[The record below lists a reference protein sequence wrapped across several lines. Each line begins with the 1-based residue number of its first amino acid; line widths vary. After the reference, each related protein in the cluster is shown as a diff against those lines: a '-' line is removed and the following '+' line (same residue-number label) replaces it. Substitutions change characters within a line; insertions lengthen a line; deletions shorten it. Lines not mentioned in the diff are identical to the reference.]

1 MINAQ
6 IQKWFRALSRNLL
19 LTGALTKRCVARS
32 GVCFSEPEPAM
43 IRPIRKAV
51 FPVAGLGTR
60 LLPATKSI
68 PKEMLTIVDRP
79 VIEMVVEEAREA
91 GIEQFIFVTSRNKS
105 ALEDHFD
112 KNTEI
117 ENHLGAKGK
126 VEEMMALRRAL
137 PQAGNLSFTRQ
148 QEPLGLGHAVWCA
161 RHLVGDEPFAVLLP
175 DMLMQARPGCL
186 KQLMD
191 VYAEHG
197 GNVIAVEEV
206 DHADVHK
213 YGAVG
218 FDGVAGQALS
228 LNKMVEKPM
237 LSDAPSNYIISGR
250 YILQPE
256 IFNLLENQKHGSGGE
271 IQLTDAMIELLQ
283 SQQFWGCKFRG
294 QTFDCGDKLGF
305 VLANVAY
312 GLSRDTLRPAMRK
325 KLLELLGLTLP
336 APVRPFENGTDAA
349 LEASQVVLEESARP
363 PVPS

>member
-1 MINAQ
+1 MN
-6 IQKWFRALSRNLL
+6 
-19 LTGALTKRCVARS
+19 
-32 GVCFSEPEPAM
+32 
-43 IRPIRKAV
+43 RPIRKAV

-112 KNTEI
+112 RNGEI
-117 ENHLGAKGK
+117 ESHLGAKGK
-126 VEEMMALRRAL
+126 VDEVIALRRAV
-137 PQAGNLSFTRQ
+137 PPTGNLSFTRQ

-161 RHLVGDEPFAVLLP
+161 RNLVGDEPFAVLLP
-175 DMLMQARPGCL
+175 DMVMRARPGCL

-191 VYAEHG
+191 VYAKHG

-206 DHADVHK
+206 DREDVHK
-213 YGAVG
+213 YGVVG
-218 FDGVAGQALS
+218 FDAVARQALA
-228 LNKMVEKPM
+228 LNKMVEKPKVGE
-237 LSDAPSNYIISGR
+237 APSNYIISGR
-250 YILQPE
+250 YLLQPE
-256 IFNLLENQKHGSGGE
+256 IFGILEQQQCGSGGE

-283 SQQFWGCKFRG
+283 SQQFWGCKFLG

-312 GLSRDTLRPAMRK
+312 GLSRDALGPELRK
-325 KLLELLGLTLP
+325 KVLELLGLTLP
-336 APVRPFENGTDAA
+336 ARAQGLEDKRETEIQVPPVA
-349 LEASQVVLEESARP
+349 LESAIT
-363 PVPS
+363 PSILS